1 MNRIFSNSLPMR
13 VGVALLVVSVVG
25 LGSARTVTATELFLA
40 ESGALPGKLWRSSES
55 TGVGVVHR
63 RGARPDAAF
72 PHAIMQLNQN
82 AVGAEGVHYYCSG
95 LDGCLMHLLNGR
107 NEIMLFEY
115 PGQIRDIATTGEE
128 HTVYFSIVPTP
139 QNGEPLADG
148 QILRRDMWEGQP
160 SLLATVRQADIGYN
174 WWGTFALQDDVIY
187 LATLDSPSKLFRMV
201 PGEAPQPVFTE
212 NAHVIRGLTA
222 DPEGGFFFTT
232 TSGEAY
238 HTDDFQTATPVLHG
252 ERHWA
257 DVAAQ
262 PMAAAPNP

>member
-1 MNRIFSNSLPMR
+1 MKRSFLGTRSVR
-13 VGVALLVVSVVG
+13 VALALLVVFVAVFGG
-25 LGSARTVTATELFLA
+25 LTSVTATELFLA
-40 ESGALPGKLWRSSES
+40 EAGALPGKLWRSSES
-55 TGVGVVHR
+55 TGAGIIHR
-63 RGARPDAAF
+63 RAARPDAAF

-115 PGQIRDIATTGEE
+115 PGQIRDLATTDEE
-128 HTVYFSIVPTP
+128 HAVYFSVVATP

-160 SLLATVRQADIGYN
+160 SVLATVRQADVGHN
-174 WWGTFALQDDVIY
+174 WWGTFALQDDAIY

-201 PGEAPQPVFTE
+201 PGEAPQQVFTE
-212 NAHVIRGLTA
+212 NTHNIRGLTA
-222 DPEGGFFFTT
+222 DPQGGFYFTT
-232 TSGEAY
+232 TSGDAY
-238 HTDDFQTATPVLHG
+238 RTDDFQTVTPVLHG

-262 PMAAAPNP
+262 PVVAAPNP